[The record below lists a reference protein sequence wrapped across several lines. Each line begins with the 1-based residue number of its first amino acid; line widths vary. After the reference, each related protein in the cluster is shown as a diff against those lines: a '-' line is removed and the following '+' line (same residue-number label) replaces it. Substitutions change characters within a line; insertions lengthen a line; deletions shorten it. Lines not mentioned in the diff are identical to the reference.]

1 MRCIDINLIECNLL
15 CFNHET
21 YSFFEQL
28 PYDKYI
34 VSFIFDDNTLTEYGL
49 LEKHW
54 DCTKNMNLTLNGNLL
69 YEYSND
75 CKIVGY
81 CPIKVND

>member
-21 YSFFEQL
+21 YNFFEQL

-49 LEKHW
+49 LEKH
-54 DCTKNMNLTLNGNLL
+54 
-69 YEYSND
+69 
-75 CKIVGY
+75 
-81 CPIKVND
+81 